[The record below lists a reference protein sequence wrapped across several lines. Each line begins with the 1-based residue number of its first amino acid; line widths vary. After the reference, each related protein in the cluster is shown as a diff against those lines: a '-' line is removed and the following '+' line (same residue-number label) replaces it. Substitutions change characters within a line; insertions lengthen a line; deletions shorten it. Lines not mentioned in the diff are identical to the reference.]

1 MSTQG
6 TANLRV
12 AVLGATGYTGVELV
26 RILVRHPRV
35 RLTVLTTQQF
45 VGKRISDV
53 YPSLSGKCD
62 LIMEELRVEKIAS
75 QIDLAFAAL
84 PHEASV
90 EVVADLVKRGK
101 RVIDLSPDFRLRDP
115 KTYLRWY
122 RPHKAAYLLPQAI
135 YGLTEIHRKRIAK
148 ARLVANPGCYPTGA
162 VLGLA
167 PLFTEKMVQGTV
179 LIDAKSGVTGAG
191 RSGAVELSFSE
202 VNENFKAYNVGVHR
216 HTPEIEQEL
225 SQIAKRPVSVIFTP
239 HLVPIS
245 RGILSTMYVEL
256 RKSLGEERL
265 TEIYQH
271 FYRRDPF
278 IRILPSGC
286 FPQTKEVRGSNDCVI
301 GFRYD
306 SRVGRLV
313 VITAIDNLVKGAA
326 GQAVQNMNLM
336 YGFPEVEGLQGTAMV
351 P

>member
-1 MSTQG
+1 M
-6 TANLRV
+6 
-12 AVLGATGYTGVELV
+12 AVLGATGYTGVELL
-26 RILVRHPRV
+26 RILVQHPRV
-35 RLTVLTTQQF
+35 RLTVLTTQHF
-45 VGKRISDV
+45 VGKRISEV
-53 YPSLSGKCD
+53 YPSLAGKCD
-62 LIMEELRVEKIAS
+62 LVMEELRVEKIAS

-84 PHEASV
+84 PHETSM
-90 EVVADLVKRGK
+90 EVVANLVERGK

-115 KTYLRWY
+115 QTYLQWY
-122 RPHKAAYLLPQAI
+122 RPHKAAHLLPQAI
-135 YGLTEIHRKRIAK
+135 YGLTEIHRKGIAK

-167 PLFTEKMVQGTV
+167 PLFAEKLVQGTV

-191 RSGAVELSFSE
+191 RSNAVELSFSE

-225 SQIAKRPVSVIFTP
+225 SQIAKRPVAVIFTP

-245 RGILSTMYVEL
+245 RGILSTMYVGL
-256 RKSLGEERL
+256 KKSIGDERL
-265 TEIYQH
+265 SEL
-271 FYRRDPF
+271 YRHYYRHDPF
-278 IRILPSGC
+278 IRILPSGF
-286 FPQTKEVRGSNDCVI
+286 FPQTKEVRGSNNCAI

-306 SRVGRLV
+306 SRVGHLV
-313 VITAIDNLVKGAA
+313 VITAIDNLAKGAA

-336 YGFPEVEGLQGTAMV
+336 YGFPEVEGLRATALV